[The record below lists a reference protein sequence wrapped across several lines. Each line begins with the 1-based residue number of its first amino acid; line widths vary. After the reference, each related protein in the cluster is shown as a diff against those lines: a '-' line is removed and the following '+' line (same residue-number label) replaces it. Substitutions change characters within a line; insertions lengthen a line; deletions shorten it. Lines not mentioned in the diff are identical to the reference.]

1 MEPEDGRGGGGRVD
15 VAAPDSIVSS
25 MAKLSCHDQDEE
37 DDTAATATNTNTNT
51 NTNAVSTELKNEDPL
66 SILKMIQKLDETI
79 AVLQQPQSP
88 PLTSSSSTI
97 PTSLPMELLTHYHH
111 IPPSVQQIY
120 DTLLQ
125 GATLI
130 HGTVT
135 KYTLMGQMEQNNNN
149 CSTAQIPYL
158 QDLLQGCRMVTA
170 CVMTMH
176 HPPLGCS
183 RSVQN
188 HTRTA
193 VRAIVRSVVQ
203 LIQVFVVD
211 AVDHHGN
218 HHQHHASLPAQ
229 RTGVVWEA
237 CTVLLEKKLPVG
249 NRNAMRRDLFTYRME
264 SNVTIQEFQALLLT
278 SPSEQH
284 HYHPT
289 DDDHHNN
296 EQEEEDDDEDIEDCY
311 SVSELPIAVACVGIL
326 KCSRGTINV
335 AMDAMDRIGMS
346 ISPPPSSLQED
357 RTNTTTTIAGGSGTN
372 DAVGVTNKNNISNNN
387 DGEDQNHARWICTST
402 LHDLACQVGYGV
414 TDLGA
419 SLYPPLVLQTSDDSK
434 KDVGALQ
441 VKDDTITTA
450 AVATTTAVAD
460 NNDNNTLYQEV
471 RRQSDAVRRVLQF
484 IVDIHSKYDL
494 SSTTTTTS
502 ADTNDTSIMNVVR
515 NLQNAIEL
523 RTHEADGAIT
533 TALSPTTIP
542 PQQQQPLKEGI

>member
-1 MEPEDGRGGGGRVD
+1 MESDGRGMND
-15 VAAPDSIVSS
+15 AAPDSIVSS
-25 MAKLSCHDQDEE
+25 MAKLSCHHQDEE
-37 DDTAATATNTNTNT
+37 DDTAATTTNTNTNT

-79 AVLQQPQSP
+79 AVLQQQQPP

-97 PTSLPMELLTHYHH
+97 PTSLPMEVLTHYHH

-158 QDLLQGCRMVTA
+158 QDLLHGCRMVTA

-211 AVDHHGN
+211 VVDHHGN
-218 HHQHHASLPAQ
+218 HQQHHTSLPAQ

-264 SNVTIQEFQALLLT
+264 SNVTIQEFQAMLLA
-278 SPSEQH
+278 SPSEH
-284 HYHPT
+284 HHRHPT
-289 DDDHHNN
+289 DGDNHNN
-296 EQEEEDDDEDIEDCY
+296 EQEEEEDDDDDIEDCY

-326 KCSRGTINV
+326 KCSRGTINI
-335 AMDAMDRIGMS
+335 AMDTMDRIGMS
-346 ISPPPSSLQED
+346 ILPPSSSLQED
-357 RTNTTTTIAGGSGTN
+357 RTNTTTTGG
-372 DAVGVTNKNNISNNN
+372 GVTNNNNNSNNHNNN

-419 SLYPPLVLQTSDDSK
+419 SLYPPLVLQRPDDSK

-441 VKDDTITTA
+441 VKDDTITTTA
-450 AVATTTAVAD
+450 ATATTTAVAD
-460 NNDNNTLYQEV
+460 NNDDNTLYQEV
-471 RRQSDAVRRVLQF
+471 QRQSDAVRRVLQY

-494 SSTTTTTS
+494 SSTTTAATS
-502 ADTNDTSIMNVVR
+502 SGSTDTSNTNIMDVVR

-523 RTHEADGAIT
+523 RTQEADGAIIN
-533 TALSPTTIP
+533 ALSPTIP
-542 PQQQQPLKEGI
+542 TQQQQQLKEGI